1 MAKRRVKVRK
11 GDTVKVQYKCRLE
24 NGTEIDSSVG
34 REPLEFTLGTE
45 EVIKGLEE
53 IVAAIKVGESKT
65 VNVSAEKA
73 YGPYH
78 DEWVLEVGRDK
89 LPQGWKPEVGLHFE
103 LPLEEGRS
111 STALVT
117 HVSQSSVTLD
127 FNHPL
132 AGRDLAFEVEVA
144 EINET
149 RSSSRS
155 RCEAECCCT

>member
-1 MAKRRVKVRK
+1 MAKRRVKVSK
-11 GDTVKVQYKCRLE
+11 VDTVNVQYTCRFE

-34 REPLEFTLGTE
+34 REPLEFTLGKE
-45 EVIKGLEE
+45 EVIEGLEE
-53 IVAAIKVGESKT
+53 VVAGMKAGESKT
-65 VNVSAEKA
+65 VNVAAEKA

-89 LPQGWKPEVGLHFE
+89 LPEGWKPEVGLRFE

-132 AGRDLAFEVEVA
+132 AGKGLIFEVSLL
-144 EINET
+144 EIV
-149 RSSSRS
+149 
-155 RCEAECCCT
+155 

>member
-1 MAKRRVKVRK
+1 MPNRRVKVRK
-11 GDTVKVQYKCRLE
+11 GDTVRIRYTCRLE

-34 REPLEFTLGTE
+34 REPLEFMLGRE

-53 IVAAIKVGESKT
+53 IVAGMKVRESKT

-78 DEWVLEVGRDK
+78 DEWVIEVGPDK
-89 LPQGWKPEVGLHFE
+89 LPEGWKPEVGLRFE
-103 LPLEEGRS
+103 LPLEEGRF

-117 HVSQSSVTLD
+117 RVSESSVTLD

-132 AGRDLAFEVEVA
+132 AGKGLIFEVSLLESV
-144 EINET
+144 
-149 RSSSRS
+149 
-155 RCEAECCCT
+155 

>member
-1 MAKRRVKVRK
+1 MARKRVKVRK
-11 GDTVKVQYKCRLE
+11 GDTVRVQYTCRLE

-34 REPLEFTLGTE
+34 REPLEFTLGRE

-53 IVAAIKVGESKT
+53 IVAGMKVGESKT

-73 YGPYH
+73 YGPRH
-78 DEWVLEVGRDK
+78 DEWLLEVGRDK
-89 LPQGWKPEVGLHFE
+89 LPEGWKPEVGLHFE

-132 AGRDLAFEVEVA
+132 AGKGLIFEVSLL
-144 EINET
+144 EIV
-149 RSSSRS
+149 
-155 RCEAECCCT
+155 